1 MLLAGRHFWVAVLSF
16 FVASAV
22 VLNPST
28 ADEPG
33 RFILAGMPTLTPMG
47 WADFCYRYKTE
58 CQAGPARPVDV
69 EATPANIALL
79 DRVNRKVNLQIEPQS
94 DMQHWSAVDRW
105 DLPTDGYGDCED
117 YALLKRKLLI
127 EAGLPRSALLITIV
141 RDEMNEGH
149 AILTVKTSRGELVLD
164 NMNDDVKL
172 WSRTPYRFIKRQSQ
186 EDQNVW
192 ITIGA
197 PVETARVLTAPTP
210 VSSGR
215 TAAR

>member
-22 VLNPST
+22 VLHPSS